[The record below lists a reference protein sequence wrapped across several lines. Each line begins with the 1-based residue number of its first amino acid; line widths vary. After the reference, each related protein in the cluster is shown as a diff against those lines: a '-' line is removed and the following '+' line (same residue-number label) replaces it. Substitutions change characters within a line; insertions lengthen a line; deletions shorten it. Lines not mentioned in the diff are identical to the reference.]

1 MRKIIL
7 AASLFVSGIAVTQ
20 AQNDL
25 QYAHFMVNTLTY
37 NPAVAGSTNNL
48 DIILLGRKQW
58 VGIGQSPL
66 SQTLN
71 AHTYLE
77 KIKGGVGLT
86 LINDKLGY
94 ENSLN
99 LKASYAYHIK
109 LSKDATLAAGV
120 SVGFL
125 YKSVDQSK
133 LVFDDQTDQTAQNS
147 LGKEFKP
154 DVNAGLEFRNKDLV
168 VGLAS
173 THVPQG
179 VGSAT
184 NFKVPR
190 HYFLYAKYYV
200 AVSKDLDIVPSIL
213 FKSAGFI
220 TQFEGNVNVLYQK
233 KYWVGL
239 TYRNKEAA
247 AGLVGMQINQ
257 KFKIGYAYDF
267 NMGITKTNH
276 SSGSHEL
283 FVNVILPGFNKKKHS
298 MKTPRFFN

>member
-1 MRKIIL
+1 MKKIVL
-7 AASLFVSGIAVTQ
+7 AASVLIASTAAIQ

-37 NPAVAGSTNNL
+37 NPAVAGSNNNL

-77 KIKGGVGLT
+77 KLKGGVGLT

-94 ENSLN
+94 ESSLN

-109 LSKDATLAAGV
+109 INKNATLAAGA

-125 YKSVDQSK
+125 YKSLEQSK
-133 LVFDDQTDQTAQNS
+133 LIFDDQTDPTAQATS
-147 LGKEFKP
+147 ASKIKP
-154 DVNAGLEFRNKDLV
+154 DFNVGLEFRNKDLV
-168 VGLAS
+168 AGFS
-173 THVPQG
+173 TTHIDQG

-184 NFKVPR
+184 VYKVPR
-190 HYFLYAKYYV
+190 HYFLYGKYYIG
-200 AVSKDLDIVPSIL
+200 VSKDLDIVPSIL
-213 FKSAGFI
+213 FKSAGFV

-247 AGLVGMQINQ
+247 AGLVGMQINN

-283 FVNVILPGFNKKKHS
+283 FVNLMLPGFSKKKHS

>member
-1 MRKIIL
+1 MKKIVL
-7 AASLFVSGIAVTQ
+7 AASLLVSGIAVTQ

-109 LSKDATLAAGV
+109 LGKEATLAAGI

-190 HYFLYAKYYV
+190 HYFLYAKYYI
-200 AVSKDLDIVPSIL
+200 AVSKDLDIVPSVL